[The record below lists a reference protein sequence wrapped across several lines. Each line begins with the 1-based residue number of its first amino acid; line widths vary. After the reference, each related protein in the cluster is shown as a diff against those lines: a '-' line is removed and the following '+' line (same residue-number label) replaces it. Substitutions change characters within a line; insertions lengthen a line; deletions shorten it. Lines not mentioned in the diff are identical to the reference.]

1 LGARFQTTKWS
12 VVIAAGRDNTDASR
26 EALSALC
33 SAYWYP
39 IYGFVRSQGHH
50 EEDARDL
57 TQSYFATLLD
67 KSFLEGLKPEAGRF
81 RSFLLVSVRNFL
93 HNERDRERAVK
104 RGGGREPLSLDTAD
118 AEQRFHLEPPS
129 PDSPAERFERRWAM
143 TVVQRALRRL
153 EHEFEESG
161 QPDRFRL
168 LRGYLIGDAPTLP
181 HDRVARELE
190 LTATAVKSMVRRLR
204 KRFGVVLRAEVSQT
218 VDRREDVDDEIR
230 YLLRVLS
237 ER

>member
-1 LGARFQTTKWS
+1 LGTRFQTTKWS
-12 VVIAAGRDNTDASR
+12 VVIAAGLGNADASR
-26 EALSALC
+26 EALASLC
-33 SAYWYP
+33 AAYWYP
-39 IYGFVRSQGHH
+39 VYGFVRSQGHH

-67 KSFLEGLKPEAGRF
+67 KNFLEGLRPEAGRF
-81 RSFLLVSVRNFL
+81 RSFLLVSIRNFL

-118 AEQRFHLEPPS
+118 AEQRFSLEPS
-129 PDSPAERFERRWAM
+129 APDSAEERFERRWAL
-143 TVVQRALRRL
+143 TVVQRAVRRL
-153 EHEFEESG
+153 EREFEASG

-168 LRGYLIGDAPTLP
+168 LRGHLIGDAPTLP
-181 HDRVARELE
+181 HDRIARELE
-190 LTATAVKSMVRRLR
+190 MTETAVKSMVRRLR

-218 VDRREDVDDEIR
+218 VDRREAVDAEIR